1 MKTTGLAPMLATVG
15 LAGGILFSAAFARD
29 VRSGISGGA
38 RNGTFFA
45 SNPART
51 ARFPEGGL
59 VARLA
64 MPRLAVESPV
74 FEGVAAATLARGA
87 GHLPETPL
95 PGDETGNGASVIAI
109 ARGGCAG
116 AVTRLKLNDR
126 VRLTTSKGLTRYR
139 VVERRIFEPRT
150 FRLAPPAD
158 ARVTLITPYPAN
170 SPGPA
175 PMRLAVSLEPTAE

>member
-15 LAGGILFSAAFARD
+15 LTCGILFSAAFARD
-29 VRSGISGGA
+29 VRSGISGVA
-38 RNGTFFA
+38 RYGTLSA
-45 SNPART
+45 SSPARL
-51 ARFPEGGL
+51 ARRPDGEL

-64 MPRLAVESPV
+64 MPRLARESPV

-109 ARGGCAG
+109 ARGGFAG

-126 VRLTTSKGLTRYR
+126 VRLTTSKGLARYR
-139 VVERRIFEPRT
+139 VVDRRIFEPRT
-150 FRLAPPAD
+150 LRLAPLPD
-158 ARVTLITPYPAN
+158 ARVTL
-170 SPGPA
+170 
-175 PMRLAVSLEPTAE
+175 

>member
-1 MKTTGLAPMLATVG
+1 MKTTGLAPLLATVG
-15 LAGGILFSAAFARD
+15 LASGILFSAAFARD
-29 VRSGISGGA
+29 IRSGISGGP
-38 RNGTFFA
+38 RDGTLFA
-45 SNPART
+45 SNTART
-51 ARFPEGGL
+51 ARLPEGDL
-59 VARLA
+59 VARLTV
-64 MPRLAVESPV
+64 PRLAVESPV

-95 PGDETGNGASVIAI
+95 PGDETGNSASVIAI

-139 VVERRIFEPRT
+139 VAERRIFEPRK
-150 FRLAPPAD
+150 FPLAPHPD
-158 ARVTLITPYPAN
+158 ARVTLITPYPAD

-175 PMRLAVSLEPTAE
+175 PMRLAVSLERTAE